1 MIKNIYQK
9 VFLFLLLI
17 FLSLQLNAQ
26 TCGFGCLGLSG
37 IYGGYSRQYYE
48 ATGLNL
54 QLNDKLDIMGL
65 TDKKFNFQYGE
76 GYIFGANIFRARF
89 DEYFLTF
96 KGYFQYIKEQQN
108 IREDIGGDVYE
119 FDSELE
125 MNYWGIG
132 VDFGIPILSVLDWK
146 IVEGNLS
153 FYNTDLSNNMVV
165 NGKVQFDEKYSNI
178 EVTVGFYVGTGLVI
192 HILPDYISI
201 EGSAGYSFLKID
213 ELQSVDG
220 KTSFPAKEYDTN
232 LIDQGGF
239 TATVQLNI
247 GVPI

>member
-1 MIKNIYQK
+1 MIKNIFQK
-9 VFLFLLLI
+9 APLFFLLI

-48 ATGLNL
+48 AVGLNL
-54 QLNDKLDIMGL
+54 QLNDELDNIGL
-65 TDKKFNFQYGE
+65 TDQNFNFEYGE
-76 GYIFGANIFRARF
+76 GYRFGANIFRAKF
-89 DEYFLTF
+89 DNYFLTF

-119 FDSELE
+119 FNSELV

-153 FYNTDLSNNMVV
+153 FYNTDLSNKTIK
-165 NGKVQFDEKYSNI
+165 NGNILIEDKYSNL
-178 EVTVGFYVGTGLVI
+178 EVTLGYYVGTGLII
-192 HILPDYISI
+192 HILPDYISL
-201 EGSAGYSFLKID
+201 EGSAGYSFLKIN
-213 ELQSVDG
+213 ELHSVDG
-220 KTSFPAKEYDTN
+220 KTQFPAKEYDTN
-232 LIDQGGF
+232 LINKGGF
-239 TATVQLNI
+239 SAMIQLNI